1 VEKDDGMGWQGHEW
15 RGTAVLLTAVAM
27 LAAHGPTRAETPG
40 GELLSR
46 ALRAA
51 LNTPAVSCSDSR
63 IDTRRLAP
71 YYRRADSAPLWID
84 PRGPGRRAR
93 QLLVALQVADEHGL
107 PSARYRLADIESHW
121 HARDPAEQACLDLL
135 LTDAF
140 ARYSLDLHSGRLDPR
155 EADTNWHL
163 RPASFDPAAA
173 LLSAGEDG
181 SFAQLLD
188 ELAPPHESYRRL
200 REALRR
206 YRLIAQ
212 HGGWRPLPAGP
223 KLEPGDS
230 LAQVALLRE
239 RLRAEGDLSGFSLA
253 NDDTYDETLAEAVRR
268 FQRRHGL
275 GADGIVGPRTRAAL
289 DVPVEARIAQIRR
302 VLERWRW
309 LPRDLGGHYILVNT
323 ASHELA
329 VIENGRTVLRMR
341 SINGTPDQATPS
353 FTAVLRKLVINP
365 YWYVPGRIERDKLWP
380 RERHS
385 PGYLASRGFR
395 IFDTRDGNWRELDPS
410 RLDWSRIDGDNS
422 GLRLRQEPGPKN
434 LMGRL
439 SFAFPNPFDVFLH
452 DTPDRALFER
462 ETRTF
467 SEGCVRI
474 ENAMA
479 LALHALRRSP
489 EWSEARI
496 REEIDALHHLNLP
509 LPEPIPVYVL
519 YLTSWVD
526 DEGLVH
532 FHEDVYRRET
542 VLAEYYPAAK

>member
-1 VEKDDGMGWQGHEW
+1 M
-15 RGTAVLLTAVAM
+15 TLLAVLAT
-27 LAAHGPTRAETPG
+27 LAAHEPVRAEAPG
-40 GELLSR
+40 GDVLSQ
-46 ALRAA
+46 AMRAA
-51 LNTPAVSCSDSR
+51 LNAPSVSCSDTR

-71 YYRRADSAPLWID
+71 YYRHTDATPLWVG
-84 PRGPGRRAR
+84 PPGPGHRAR
-93 QLLVALQVADEHGL
+93 QLLVALQVAEEQGL
-107 PSARYRLADIESHW
+107 PSARYRLADIELHW
-121 HARDPAEQACLDLL
+121 HARAPAEQACLDLL

-163 RPASFDPAAA
+163 RPAAFDPAAA
-173 LLSAGEDG
+173 LLSAGNGG

-188 ELAPPHESYRRL
+188 ALAPAHEAYRRL

-212 HGGWRPLPAGP
+212 HGGWRPLPPGP
-223 KLEPGDS
+223 KLEPGDTH
-230 LAQVALLRE
+230 AQAALLRE

-253 NDDTYDETLAEAVRR
+253 DGNTYDATLAAAVRR
-268 FQRRHGL
+268 YQRRHGL
-275 GADGIVGPRTRAAL
+275 NADGIVGPRTRAAF
-289 DVPVEARIAQIRR
+289 DVPIEGRIAQIRR
-302 VLERWRW
+302 GLERWRW

-323 ASHELA
+323 AGFELA
-329 VIENGRTVLRMR
+329 VIEDGKTVLRMR
-341 SINGTPDQATPS
+341 TINGTPDQATPS
-353 FTAVLRKLVINP
+353 FTATLRSLIINP

-380 RERHS
+380 REQRN
-385 PGYLASRGFR
+385 PGYLAARGFK
-395 IFDTRDGNWRELDPS
+395 IFDTRNGSWQELDPA
-410 RLDWSRIDGDNS
+410 RLDWPRINGGNS

-439 SFAFPNPFDVFLH
+439 SFVFPNPHDVFLH
-452 DTPDRALFER
+452 DTPDRLLFER
-462 ETRTF
+462 DTRTF

-474 ENAMA
+474 ENAMV

-496 REEIDALHHLNLP
+496 QEEIDALRHQTLP
-509 LPEPIPVYVL
+509 LLEPIPVYVL

-526 DEGLVH
+526 DDGLVH
-532 FHEDVYRRET
+532 FREDVYHRES